1 MIDIHKDNTPVF
13 HLQTQVLLVWNSIK
27 IYIPI
32 ANITVYSMLRLTK
45 LQTLC
50 KETESRTHQELPHK
64 SMLTDFIAEAR
75 LEMAVKSKK
84 TKLDTYLEER
94 ERRLRHFLHC
104 AFSHNHLTLLHNCRV
119 ASATRTKTFS
129 TLSMNFSAKSNTKPS
144 AITSLYNLNTVNIP
158 TEKQS
163 PKKWIHHLKSLR
175 WPIVPSL
182 VLIIEMPSK
191 YVELTHQCW
200 WES

>member
-1 MIDIHKDNTPVF
+1 MKYISNRYIYFNTNS
-13 HLQTQVLLVWNSIK
+13 LLC
-27 IYIPI
+27 
-32 ANITVYSMLRLTK
+32 A
-45 LQTLC
+45 
-50 KETESRTHQELPHK
+50 ETNKTSDLMQGNLESRTHQELPHK
-64 SMLTDFIAEAR
+64 SMLTDLIAEAR

-84 TKLDTYLEER
+84 TKLDMYLEER

-129 TLSMNFSAKSNTKPS
+129 TLSMYFSAKSNTKPS

-163 PKKWIHHLKSLR
+163 QIGRAH
-175 WPIVPSL
+175 V
-182 VLIIEMPSK
+182 
-191 YVELTHQCW
+191 
-200 WES
+200 